1 MAQSNTFEGKRIKGD
16 KDDSVYLVL
25 DGKLRH
31 IADPTVYEAL
41 FGNQDITFE
50 TVPQPMVDSFTKGSA
65 LDQRTPL
72 VKGFDDPVYLIDEKK
87 KRWIKSPE
95 AFNRY
100 TFSSDEITPI
110 GSVVD
115 LVASGPD
122 IE

>member
-41 FGNQDITFE
+41 FGNKDITFE

-65 LDQRTPL
+65 LDQL
-72 VKGFDDPVYLIDEKK
+72 YLIDEKK

-100 TFSSDEITPI
+100 AFSWDKITPI
-110 GSVVD
+110 GSIVD